1 MAAILF
7 ILQKVLFLGFP
18 LPFDILKIFS
28 SVASFHIGVLTL
40 LCEEKMPPDVILG
53 ESSGG
58 KNPQVSPQGLP
69 TGYPDCTKGAWPAS
83 DDVHVEGLLHSPG
96 QERHAE
102 WLMWARIGVW
112 IVISL
117 AILKQY
123 SVPLWLKAATL
134 VQARLC

>member
-1 MAAILF
+1 
-7 ILQKVLFLGFP
+7 
-18 LPFDILKIFS
+18 
-28 SVASFHIGVLTL
+28 
-40 LCEEKMPPDVILG
+40 MPPDVILG

-58 KNPQVSPQGLP
+58 KNLKFLLKVYPPD
-69 TGYPDCTKGAWPAS
+69 PDCTKGAWPAS

-123 SVPLWLKAATL
+123 WSLGEALTL
-134 VQARLC
+134 